1 MCLISKC
8 PDYAVDLVYFREVDC
23 VYKST
28 FGLSFVGRFVLVL
41 YWRFHYNGTN
51 QEFTFHCCPNFWIP
65 ELFEGPT
72 NCSNYSPSH
81 IPLSM
86 YVVHEDMG
94 FKSVDSVREIK
105 EGVYNVCGVKHSPET
120 LKFCAR

>member
-1 MCLISKC
+1 MEAHYSNTYVMEPPNLKNVSVSKC

-41 YWRFHYNGTN
+41 YRRFHYNGTN

-72 NCSNYSPSH
+72 NCSNYSP
-81 IPLSM
+81 
-86 YVVHEDMG
+86 
-94 FKSVDSVREIK
+94 
-105 EGVYNVCGVKHSPET
+105 
-120 LKFCAR
+120 